1 MDDASIKYI
10 FKLSIP
16 IFFANL
22 AIPLVG
28 IVDTALMGNL
38 EKTNYLTAT
47 SIASN
52 FFSMLFWS
60 FGFLRMGTVGMVSS
74 EFGKDNFDGIYNI
87 FLRNLIFVIFISLI
101 VILFQIYLLKIC
113 LNIFEL
119 EEQTKNLFE
128 EYFKIRIY
136 SAPGELSIY
145 IITGLFVGLRKTF
158 VSSLAVGVLSLLN
171 IIISFY
177 LVVYKGL
184 NIKGVAYGT
193 LISSYITS
201 IVFIIYTFKYLG
213 LFIKLRINFSKI
225 LNFYDL
231 KNIFNIN
238 FNIFIR
244 TILLTF
250 SFFWFTYS
258 GNKIGEDYVAANAIL
273 LNLIFLSSFF
283 LDAYAFSSE
292 GIVGYSLGKNNINL
306 FKQVLKNSF
315 ILSSLTGLSISL
327 LYLLTHK
334 IFINLMTDIEIIRN
348 LSFDHVIWLIAFPFF
363 ASFCYQFDGIFIGA
377 SQTVELRNSM
387 IISVGSYLIF
397 TFILINS
404 YGNTGLWISL
414 LLFMII
420 RALTLFYNLKK
431 IFIRFK

>member
-101 VILFQIYLLKIC
+101 IILFQIYLLKIC

-213 LFIKLRINFSKI
+213 LFIKLRI
-225 LNFYDL
+225 
-231 KNIFNIN
+231 
-238 FNIFIR
+238 
-244 TILLTF
+244 
-250 SFFWFTYS
+250 
-258 GNKIGEDYVAANAIL
+258 
-273 LNLIFLSSFF
+273 
-283 LDAYAFSSE
+283 
-292 GIVGYSLGKNNINL
+292 
-306 FKQVLKNSF
+306 
-315 ILSSLTGLSISL
+315 
-327 LYLLTHK
+327 K
-334 IFINLMTDIEIIRN
+334 IFQK
-348 LSFDHVIWLIAFPFF
+348 F
-363 ASFCYQFDGIFIGA
+363 
-377 SQTVELRNSM
+377 
-387 IISVGSYLIF
+387 
-397 TFILINS
+397 
-404 YGNTGLWISL
+404 
-414 LLFMII
+414 
-420 RALTLFYNLKK
+420 
-431 IFIRFK
+431 